1 MFKRL
6 ALLAVVSLFIAGTT
20 LGQLNTPVHPK
31 QPNTP
36 VHPKQPNTP
45 VHPKSPTT
53 PVHPK

>member
-6 ALLAVVSLFIAGTT
+6 GLLAVVSLFIAGTT
-20 LGQLNTPVHPK
+20 LGQATTPVHPK

-36 VHPKQPNTP
+36 VHPKGPATP
-45 VHPKSPTT
+45 VHPKGPAT